1 MLPQLERQYLS
12 AKLAGA
18 RELLAL
24 ASSDDDPIGQFQY
37 EQLVR
42 ELEGEIA
49 ASQRATRNAP
59 AALAMFFGGR
69 PVLGSQGIDA
79 AFGSKAVEKFQA
91 LVSQRFAA
99 ESSGPLASK
108 GPVPMKQQSAMMV
121 TDIVRGSFGFVL
133 EAVDAT
139 PHAEEAIELKSV
151 VDKVADTISRVSAQD
166 EALFESAAEEID
178 ERQKSALTDFFK
190 LLDDSGATLRIVEGE
205 RDFELKQD
213 AVQRARSRV
222 EGMTIR
228 DQSTQ
233 LSGWVVG
240 WTDYSGRFE
249 FQPHDGSPLMQG
261 TIASSVIES
270 VKAEGLTPYHAHVSG
285 KFKKREVAVRGRQP
299 KVSYTLVGVETVPA
313 PSDWPAA
320 PIQARLSSA

>member
-24 ASSDDDPIGQFQY
+24 ASPSDDPIGHFQY
-37 EQLVR
+37 EQLVH
-42 ELEGEIA
+42 ELEADVA
-49 ASQRATRNAP
+49 ATQQQMSEAP

-99 ESSGPLASK
+99 ESFGPLSGK
-108 GPVPMKQQSAMMV
+108 GPVPSKQQSAMMV
-121 TDIVRGSFGFVL
+121 TDVVRGSFGFVL
-133 EAVDAT
+133 QAVDPVTDAGDVVD
-139 PHAEEAIELKSV
+139 LKTV
-151 VDKVADTISRVSAQD
+151 IDKVADTISRVSAQD
-166 EALFESAAEEID
+166 ESLFESAAEEID

-190 LLDDSGATLRIVEGE
+190 LLDDSGATLRIVEGT

-222 EGMTIR
+222 EGMSIR
-228 DQSTQ
+228 DHRTE
-233 LSGWVVG
+233 LTGYIVG
-240 WTDYSGRFE
+240 WTDNSARFE
-249 FQPHDGSPLMQG
+249 LQPHDRSPLMQG
-261 TIASSVIES
+261 TIASEVIEN
-270 VKAEGLTPYHAHVSG
+270 VKAEGLTLYHAHVKA
-285 KFKKREVAVRGRQP
+285 KFKKREITARGRQP
-299 KVSYTLVGVETVPA
+299 RVSYTLVGVDSVPA
-313 PSDWPAA
+313 PHDWPTA
-320 PIQARLSSA
+320 PVQTRLTNG

>member
-24 ASSDDDPIGQFQY
+24 ASTDDDPIGQFQY

-42 ELEGEIA
+42 ELETEIS
-49 ASQRATRNAP
+49 ASQQAMSTAP

-69 PVLGSQGIDA
+69 PVMGSQGIDA

-91 LVSQRFAA
+91 LISQRFAA
-99 ESSGPLASK
+99 ESFGPLSSK
-108 GPVPMKQQSAMMV
+108 GPVPSKQQSAMMV
-121 TDIVRGSFGFVL
+121 TDVVRGSFGFVL
-133 EAVDAT
+133 QAADTAAEATEIVD
-139 PHAEEAIELKSV
+139 LKSI

-178 ERQKSALTDFFK
+178 ERQKSALTEFFK

-222 EGMTIR
+222 EGMSIR
-228 DQSTQ
+228 DHAIEVT
-233 LSGWVVG
+233 GFIIG
-240 WTDYSGRFE
+240 WTDYSARFE
-249 FQPHDGSPLMQG
+249 LQPHDGSAVIQG
-261 TIASSVIES
+261 LISSNVIEQ
-270 VKAEGLTPYHAHVSG
+270 VKAEGLAYYHTHA
-285 KFKKREVAVRGRQP
+285 KAKLKKREVTARGRQA
-299 KVSYTLVGVETVPA
+299 KMSYTLVGVESATAPENWESAPVQSRLTVA
-313 PSDWPAA
+313 
-320 PIQARLSSA
+320 